1 MTVLL
6 KGCADAQ
13 MSSSTAEEGGES
25 LLSDD
30 SSFYGKYRLTLCNSL
45 ALLNKL
51 GDDDLKAEYEERA
64 ASFDPTAFWESHE
77 HDLQRIAEAGRRGSQ
92 VTNGRNDYY
101 QTIFPDDLLKN
112 KQYETP
118 QKLLPPVAPADTPM
132 ELDATPHK
140 LYNPWEGDEM
150 AKQLN
155 ETLDTFLSR
164 LPPSTATVASGPW
177 IWIANPSFSQ
187 RNPRSD
193 VTGFK
198 TSGNELLQQYMH
210 RKANFEA
217 QNPGK
222 PPSSITRM
230 LNADREWLEQR
241 IVDLAKSK
249 GVTDGK
255 WMLFPS
261 ANMVDDIWR
270 KVAKATL
277 EGTLGYA
284 AKVATDDGSDRQR
297 LICVYTEDFTD
308 EKDVRRVL
316 DKMQELNLIK
326 GEQGIYYKCDAYT
339 YLDIMSGNDYKLQAS
354 MYSSKEMLNR
364 KTAERQ

>member
-1 MTVLL
+1 M
-6 KGCADAQ
+6 
-13 MSSSTAEEGGES
+13 
-25 LLSDD
+25 
-30 SSFYGKYRLTLCNSL
+30 LCNSL

-77 HDLQRIAEAGRRGSQ
+77 HDLQRIAEAGRQRSQ
-92 VTNGRNDYY
+92 VKNDRNEYR
-101 QTIFPDDLLKN
+101 QTIFKDGLIKN
-112 KQYETP
+112 EQHGP
-118 QKLLPPVAPADTPM
+118 QKKLSPQVAPADTPM
-132 ELDATPHK
+132 EPDATPHK
-140 LYNPWEGDEM
+140 PYNPWEGDEM
-150 AKQLN
+150 AKQLD

-164 LPPSTATVASGPW
+164 LPPSTTTVTSGPW
-177 IWIANPSFSQ
+177 IWIANPFFSQ
-187 RNPRSD
+187 RRLQSD
-193 VTGFK
+193 VAGFK

-217 QNPGK
+217 QNPGR

-230 LNADREWLEQR
+230 LNADREWLER
-241 IVDLAKSK
+241 SIIDLAKSK

-261 ANMVDDIWR
+261 AHMVDDIWR
-270 KVAKATL
+270 RVAKATL
-277 EGTLGYA
+277 DGTLGYA
-284 AKVATDDGSDRQR
+284 AKVATDNGSDRQR
-297 LICVYTEDFTD
+297 LICVYTEDFAD
-308 EKDVRRVL
+308 EKDVQRVL

-364 KTAERQ
+364 TVGERR

>member
-1 MTVLL
+1 M
-6 KGCADAQ
+6 
-13 MSSSTAEEGGES
+13 
-25 LLSDD
+25 
-30 SSFYGKYRLTLCNSL
+30 LCNSL

-77 HDLQRIAEAGRRGSQ
+77 HDLQRIAEAGRQRSQ
-92 VTNGRNDYY
+92 VKNDRNEYR
-101 QTIFPDDLLKN
+101 QTIFKDGLIKN
-112 KQYETP
+112 EQHGP
-118 QKLLPPVAPADTPM
+118 QKKLPPQVAPADTPM
-132 ELDATPHK
+132 EPDATPHK
-140 LYNPWEGDEM
+140 PYNPWEGDEM
-150 AKQLN
+150 AKQLD

-164 LPPSTATVASGPW
+164 LPPSTTTVTSGPW
-177 IWIANPSFSQ
+177 IWIANPFFSQ
-187 RNPRSD
+187 RRLQSD
-193 VTGFK
+193 IAGFK

-217 QNPGK
+217 QNPGR

-230 LNADREWLEQR
+230 LNADREWLER
-241 IVDLAKSK
+241 SIIDLAKSK
-249 GVTDGK
+249 GLTDGK

-261 ANMVDDIWR
+261 AHMVDDIWR
-270 KVAKATL
+270 RVAKATL
-277 EGTLGYA
+277 DGTLGYA
-284 AKVATDDGSDRQR
+284 AKVATDNGSDRQR
-297 LICVYTEDFTD
+297 LICVYTEDFAD
-308 EKDVRRVL
+308 EKDVQRVL

-364 KTAERQ
+364 TVGERR